1 MSPSQPAA
9 DLTHDGCGCERA
21 DPPGR
26 GPSRRS
32 VLAALGLGGAA
43 VAASSTLSSRIAFA
57 ATPGPTDTLVV
68 LSMRGGWDGLSIVA
82 PVGDPDYARIRP
94 NIGLPASLA
103 LPAGG
108 VFGLHPALAPL
119 KPMWTAGTFGAVHAV
134 GQPSGMRSH
143 FKDSEELERA
153 APGSSLRTGW
163 LDRVLVAR
171 GTGTAFQAVQLGSEM
186 VPYSL
191 AGPAP
196 TLAMNAVDD
205 FQLSVWDG
213 VRPQFRT
220 ALAALHAGVTH
231 PVTLQAST
239 TLAAIDTTTAMKAA
253 GYTPAGVT
261 YPTSDLGKGL
271 RDLARLIKANVG
283 LQVAC
288 LDYGDWDMHHD
299 IGAPGDTRGWMHR
312 QLADVAASLAAFA
325 TDLGTAM
332 GRVSVVTLSEFGRR
346 AAENGSGG
354 ADHGYGQA
362 VLLLGGGIV
371 GGKVH
376 GRWPTLAATAL
387 DQGDVAGTTDYRS
400 VLGELLQK
408 RCGIGA
414 LDAVFPGFT
423 PAPLGLATQAA

>member
-1 MSPSQPAA
+1 MSPSPAPAA
-9 DLTHDGCGCERA
+9 PAQRTGDHDGCGC
-21 DPPGR
+21 PGT

-32 VLAALGLGGAA
+32 VLAALGLTGAA
-43 VAASSTLSSRIAFA
+43 VAASSALSSRVAFA

-94 NIGLPASLA
+94 NIGLPSSLA

-119 KPMWTAGTFGAVHAV
+119 QPLWAAGSFGAVHAV
-134 GQPSGMRSH
+134 GQPSGSRSH
-143 FKDSEELERA
+143 FRDSEELERA

-163 LDRVLVAR
+163 LDRVLAVR
-171 GTGTAFQAVQLGSEM
+171 GSGTAFQAVELGSEM
-186 VPYSL
+186 VPSSL
-191 AGPAP
+191 AGPMP
-196 TLAMNAVDD
+196 AMAMSSVDE

-231 PVTLQAST
+231 PVALQAST
-239 TLAAIDTTTAMKAA
+239 TLAAVDTTAAMKAA
-253 GYTPAGVT
+253 GYTPANGAV

-271 RDLARLIKANVG
+271 RDLARLIKANIG
-283 LQVAC
+283 LQIAC

-299 IGAPGDTRGWMHR
+299 IGKPGDARGWMHR
-312 QLADVAASLAAFA
+312 QLADVAGSLAAFA
-325 TDLGTAM
+325 ADLGSAL

-354 ADHGYGQA
+354 ADHGHGQA

-371 GGKVH
+371 GGRVH
-376 GRWPTLAATAL
+376 GAWPGLAAGAL
-387 DQGDVAGTTDYRS
+387 DQGDVAGVTDYRS

-408 RCGIGA
+408 RCGLGA

-423 PAPLGLATQAA
+423 PAPLGLATQI